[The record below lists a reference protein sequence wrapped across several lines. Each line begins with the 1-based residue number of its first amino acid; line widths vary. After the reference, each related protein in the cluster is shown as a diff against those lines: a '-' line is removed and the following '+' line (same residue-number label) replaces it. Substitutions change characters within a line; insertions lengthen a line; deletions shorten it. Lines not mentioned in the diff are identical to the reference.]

1 VSHSYTTTGSYT
13 VRVTAR
19 NRVGAA
25 NAETTIQIAPAP
37 AADQPIVGLTATSD
51 ESTVVDQSLHL
62 TATVS
67 SGTNVIYTWGL
78 GDDPTMIGDRIT
90 HRYAAPGVYTVRVTA
105 RNSAGEATTTVAVQ
119 VQPASPSDTPISG
132 LLATNDS
139 PTVVGTPTRLTAGIT
154 AGSNVRYQW
163 DFGDGSTGDGESIE
177 HRYAAP
183 GVYTARVVAQNG
195 VNRAEATTV
204 VIVQTNTD
212 DELPDGQDLPMRLFL
227 PLVTR

>member
-139 PTVVGTPTRLTAGIT
+139 PTVVGTSGTLATAAQVMEKASSIVMRRPVFIPPVWWRRT
-154 AGSNVRYQW
+154 A
-163 DFGDGSTGDGESIE
+163 SI
-177 HRYAAP
+177 AP
-183 GVYTARVVAQNG
+183 KPPQS
-195 VNRAEATTV
+195 
-204 VIVQTNTD
+204 
-212 DELPDGQDLPMRLFL
+212 
-227 PLVTR
+227 